1 MSKVTDAR
9 ITAIKNRF
17 PNGARTDEDDFA
29 DLIDAIQE
37 AAQAHQHLSTGGD
50 GMGTGDA
57 GPVINLQSGTAA
69 QKPGSPAV
77 GDVYVETDTSKVFA
91 CFSAGSWTDVTGG
104 PGVEAPAD
112 ASYVTTQAEEG
123 LSAETLHSELTG
135 ATLHNP
141 KAHAASHASGDDKL
155 KYTRQA
161 ILYIPGTLEVGTN
174 QSAEITYRGPTATI
188 VRADAHVKT
197 EPTGQAAIFDIN
209 INGTSIWNSTPANR
223 VQIAAGADN
232 GTQTSFD
239 TTTISDGDVL
249 TIDTDQIGSGDEG
262 ETATVELE
270 MECNPETG

>member
-1 MSKVTDAR
+1 MSKVANAR

-17 PNGARTDEDDFA
+17 PNGARPDEDDFD

-69 QKPGSPAV
+69 QKPESPAV
-77 GDVYVETDTSKVFA
+77 GDVYVETDTSKVYA
-91 CFSAGSWTDVTGG
+91 CFSEGSWTDVTGG
-104 PGVEAPAD
+104 PGAEAPAD
-112 ASYVTTQAEEG
+112 ASYVTTEAEDG
-123 LSAETLHSELTG
+123 LSAETQHSALTG
-135 ATLHNP
+135 GDLHDP
-141 KAHAASHASGDDKL
+141 KAHAASHVSGDDKL

-161 ILYIPGTLEVGTN
+161 ILYLPGTLEVGTN
-174 QSAEITYRGPTATI
+174 QSVEITYRGPTATI
-188 VRADAHVKT
+188 VRADASVKT
-197 EPTGQAAIFDIN
+197 APTGQAAIFDIN
-209 INGTSIWNSTPANR
+209 LNGTSIWDSTPANR
-223 VQIAAGADN
+223 IQIAASATT

-239 TTTISDGDVL
+239 TTTISDGDVI

-270 MECNPETG
+270 LECHPETG